1 MSEVANRVLKN
12 SGYLYFS
19 MGLSMFVSL
28 YSTRLILNALGSS
41 DFGIFCIIGGAIG
54 MLGFLNAAMSTTT
67 QRFINYAEGEGKLQK
82 QKSIFTV
89 SISIH
94 FLLSLLMVVIF
105 EIAYFF
111 FFNGILNIPSDR
123 IHSAKWIY
131 QLMLLSTV
139 LTIQTVPYNAIIN
152 AHENMRYLSIIGV
165 FQTLTK
171 LIIALIVVHIYIDK
185 LILYG
190 ILTTFAS
197 LIFMIILQI
206 YCHRNYSECTY
217 SIHKYHNK
225 KLMKEMTSFAGWGF
239 INSSSSMFAQY
250 GMGIILNSFFGTIL
264 SAAQGVANQISGQLM
279 VFSRT
284 MLMAINPIIGKKAG
298 SNDITNMMRISL
310 FSSKMSFLIIAFFAF
325 PFIIETPYILQLWLK
340 NVPEWSVCFFR
351 FEITRNMLDQLTI
364 TLTSA
369 INAEGRIKYYSI
381 LRGCS
386 YFLPLPISLFLF
398 HLGFSPY
405 WFYIIWIFTWNGIG
419 SLIILYYAH
428 KNCGMQ
434 YADFFKIIIYPI
446 LLITISTLSI
456 SGIITVY
463 MDESF
468 LRLVIILCTT
478 TIIFIISCWRFV
490 FSSEEKKIILSASM
504 SLLKEIKAKLHPNKN
519 KARNYGLSK
528 AKGQYVSFIDSDD
541 FVASN
546 YLKIIKDIIDSHPDF
561 AIYNYIRWINNAKQE
576 KGRFRLSNRMYHSI
590 HSLYQEAVNLEIVSL
605 SVCCAVFNRNII
617 ETHHIRFNESM
628 KTCEDFMFSLAY
640 YQYIHNFMAINTPV
654 YYYRQNLNSATGKRA
669 LQHGLDYQIVFTNI
683 SNVFNLQNFPKETT
697 NIFQRRWTR
706 WIIDLISNYKSQNL
720 KSKDIEAAV
729 YSQPYYTAMMH
740 FIPQGILHRIEL
752 WLLKKKYSRGIVLY
766 CNIMMHFKHL
776 LKRYK
781 L

>member
-12 SGYLYFS
+12 SRYLYFS

-67 QRFINYAEGEGKLQK
+67 QRFINYAEGEGKPEK

-94 FLLSLLMVVIF
+94 FLLSLLMVIIF

-111 FFNGILNIPSDR
+111 FFDGILNIPSDR
-123 IHSAKWIY
+123 IPSAKWIY

-165 FQTLTK
+165 FQTLMK
-171 LIIALIVVHIYIDK
+171 LVIALIVVHVYTDK

-190 ILTTFAS
+190 ILTTFVS

-225 KLMKEMTSFAGWGF
+225 ELMKEMTSFAGWVF

-250 GMGIILNSFFGTIL
+250 GMGIVLNSFFGTIL

-478 TIIFIISCWRFV
+478 TIIFIISCCWGFV
-490 FSSEEKKIILSASM
+490 FSPKERKIILSASM
-504 SLLKEIKAKLHPNKN
+504 SLLKEIKVKLH
-519 KARNYGLSK
+519 L
-528 AKGQYVSFIDSDD
+528 
-541 FVASN
+541 
-546 YLKIIKDIIDSHPDF
+546 
-561 AIYNYIRWINNAKQE
+561 
-576 KGRFRLSNRMYHSI
+576 
-590 HSLYQEAVNLEIVSL
+590 
-605 SVCCAVFNRNII
+605 
-617 ETHHIRFNESM
+617 
-628 KTCEDFMFSLAY
+628 
-640 YQYIHNFMAINTPV
+640 
-654 YYYRQNLNSATGKRA
+654 
-669 LQHGLDYQIVFTNI
+669 
-683 SNVFNLQNFPKETT
+683 
-697 NIFQRRWTR
+697 
-706 WIIDLISNYKSQNL
+706 
-720 KSKDIEAAV
+720 
-729 YSQPYYTAMMH
+729 
-740 FIPQGILHRIEL
+740 
-752 WLLKKKYSRGIVLY
+752 
-766 CNIMMHFKHL
+766 
-776 LKRYK
+776 
-781 L
+781 

>member
-1 MSEVANRVLKN
+1 MLLHSIIIPVYNTSQYLKECIESILCQNDILFELLLIDDGSTDDSGKICNEYSQKDTRVKC
-12 SGYLYFS
+12 FH
-19 MGLSMFVSL
+19 
-28 YSTRLILNALGSS
+28 ILN
-41 DFGIFCIIGGAIG
+41 GG
-54 MLGFLNAAMSTTT
+54 
-67 QRFINYAEGEGKLQK
+67 
-82 QKSIFTV
+82 V
-89 SISIH
+89 S
-94 FLLSLLMVVIF
+94 
-105 EIAYFF
+105 
-111 FFNGILNIPSDR
+111 
-123 IHSAKWIY
+123 
-131 QLMLLSTV
+131 
-139 LTIQTVPYNAIIN
+139 
-152 AHENMRYLSIIGV
+152 
-165 FQTLTK
+165 
-171 LIIALIVVHIYIDK
+171 
-185 LILYG
+185 
-190 ILTTFAS
+190 
-197 LIFMIILQI
+197 
-206 YCHRNYSECTY
+206 
-217 SIHKYHNK
+217 
-225 KLMKEMTSFAGWGF
+225 
-239 INSSSSMFAQY
+239 
-250 GMGIILNSFFGTIL
+250 
-264 SAAQGVANQISGQLM
+264 
-279 VFSRT
+279 
-284 MLMAINPIIGKKAG
+284 
-298 SNDITNMMRISL
+298 
-310 FSSKMSFLIIAFFAF
+310 
-325 PFIIETPYILQLWLK
+325 
-340 NVPEWSVCFFR
+340 
-351 FEITRNMLDQLTI
+351 
-364 TLTSA
+364 
-369 INAEGRIKYYSI
+369 
-381 LRGCS
+381 
-386 YFLPLPISLFLF
+386 
-398 HLGFSPY
+398 
-405 WFYIIWIFTWNGIG
+405 
-419 SLIILYYAH
+419 
-428 KNCGMQ
+428 
-434 YADFFKIIIYPI
+434 
-446 LLITISTLSI
+446 
-456 SGIITVY
+456 
-463 MDESF
+463 
-468 LRLVIILCTT
+468 
-478 TIIFIISCWRFV
+478 
-490 FSSEEKKIILSASM
+490 
-504 SLLKEIKAKLHPNKN
+504 

-561 AIYNYIRWINNAKQE
+561 AIYNHIRWINNAKQE

>member
-1 MSEVANRVLKN
+1 MSEIANRVLKN

-54 MLGFLNAAMSTTT
+54 MLGFLNAAMSATT
-67 QRFINYAEGEGKLQK
+67 QRFINYAEGEGKPEK

-94 FLLSLLMVVIF
+94 FLLSLLMVIIF

-111 FFNGILNIPSDR
+111 FFDGILNIPSDR
-123 IHSAKWIY
+123 ISSAKWIY

-152 AHENMRYLSIIGV
+152 AHENMRYLSIIGI
-165 FQTLTK
+165 FQTLMK
-171 LIIALIVVHIYIDK
+171 LVIALIVVHVYTDK

-190 ILTTFAS
+190 ILTTFVS

-250 GMGIILNSFFGTIL
+250 GMGIVLNSFFGTIL

-405 WFYIIWIFTWNGIG
+405 WFYIVWIFTWNGIG

-446 LLITISTLSI
+446 LLTTISTLSI

-478 TIIFIISCWRFV
+478 TIIFIISCWGFV
-490 FSSEEKKIILSASM
+490 FSSKERKIILSASM
-504 SLLKEIKAKLHPNKN
+504 SLLKEIKVKLHLNKN
-519 KARNYGLSK
+519 S
-528 AKGQYVSFIDSDD
+528 
-541 FVASN
+541 
-546 YLKIIKDIIDSHPDF
+546 
-561 AIYNYIRWINNAKQE
+561 
-576 KGRFRLSNRMYHSI
+576 
-590 HSLYQEAVNLEIVSL
+590 YQ
-605 SVCCAVFNRNII
+605 
-617 ETHHIRFNESM
+617 
-628 KTCEDFMFSLAY
+628 K
-640 YQYIHNFMAINTPV
+640 
-654 YYYRQNLNSATGKRA
+654 
-669 LQHGLDYQIVFTNI
+669 
-683 SNVFNLQNFPKETT
+683 
-697 NIFQRRWTR
+697 
-706 WIIDLISNYKSQNL
+706 
-720 KSKDIEAAV
+720 
-729 YSQPYYTAMMH
+729 
-740 FIPQGILHRIEL
+740 
-752 WLLKKKYSRGIVLY
+752 
-766 CNIMMHFKHL
+766 
-776 LKRYK
+776 
-781 L
+781 

>member
-67 QRFINYAEGEGKLQK
+67 QRFINYAEGEGKPEK

-94 FLLSLLMVVIF
+94 FLLSLLMVIIF

-111 FFNGILNIPSDR
+111 FFDGILNIPSDR
-123 IHSAKWIY
+123 IPSAKWIY

-165 FQTLTK
+165 FQTLMK
-171 LIIALIVVHIYIDK
+171 LVIALIVVHVYTDK

-190 ILTTFAS
+190 ILTTFVS

-225 KLMKEMTSFAGWGF
+225 ELMKEMTSFAGWGF

-250 GMGIILNSFFGTIL
+250 GMGIVLNSFFGTIL

-478 TIIFIISCWRFV
+478 TIIFIISCCWGFM
-490 FSSEEKKIILSASM
+490 FSPKERKIILSASM
-504 SLLKEIKAKLHPNKN
+504 SLLKEIKVKLH
-519 KARNYGLSK
+519 L
-528 AKGQYVSFIDSDD
+528 
-541 FVASN
+541 
-546 YLKIIKDIIDSHPDF
+546 
-561 AIYNYIRWINNAKQE
+561 
-576 KGRFRLSNRMYHSI
+576 
-590 HSLYQEAVNLEIVSL
+590 
-605 SVCCAVFNRNII
+605 
-617 ETHHIRFNESM
+617 
-628 KTCEDFMFSLAY
+628 
-640 YQYIHNFMAINTPV
+640 
-654 YYYRQNLNSATGKRA
+654 
-669 LQHGLDYQIVFTNI
+669 
-683 SNVFNLQNFPKETT
+683 
-697 NIFQRRWTR
+697 
-706 WIIDLISNYKSQNL
+706 
-720 KSKDIEAAV
+720 
-729 YSQPYYTAMMH
+729 
-740 FIPQGILHRIEL
+740 
-752 WLLKKKYSRGIVLY
+752 
-766 CNIMMHFKHL
+766 
-776 LKRYK
+776 
-781 L
+781 